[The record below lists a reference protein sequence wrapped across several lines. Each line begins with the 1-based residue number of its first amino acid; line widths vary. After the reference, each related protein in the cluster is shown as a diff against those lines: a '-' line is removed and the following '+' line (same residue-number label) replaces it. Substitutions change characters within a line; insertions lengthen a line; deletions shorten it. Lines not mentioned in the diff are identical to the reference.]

1 MKMDNRDVYEQL
13 GNLFY
18 AIATDQM
25 IKRLEIGQLK
35 MLISEECL
43 PRNAGSDGSM
53 ISEEAHCILVT
64 IDTLQGN
71 NVTSDEAFRDFAKFY
86 AVHQEVFTNG
96 LRDRILETASE
107 IVRVFHED
115 NGGGGR
121 HFEDLKRLFH
131 VVETVKSE

>member
-25 IKRLEIGQLK
+25 IKPLEIGQLK
-35 MLISEECL
+35 MLISEEWL

-86 AVHQEVFTNG
+86 AVHQEVFTN
-96 LRDRILETASE
+96 RPRIAITASE
-107 IVRVFHED
+107 IIIDVMRPVPLDSSH
-115 NGGGGR
+115 R
-121 HFEDLKRLFH
+121 H
-131 VVETVKSE
+131 TG